1 MIHSASV
8 VVDLLVWIIP
18 IFSIL
23 VITSKNPVFSVLYLI
38 AVFLGVAVYLV
49 AVGVPYIGL
58 VYLIVYI
65 GAIAI
70 LFLFVIIILNLRLS
84 ELFDWGL
91 NFTKNLPLGTL
102 FGLLFFFVFYSILPQ
117 TLLLLKTLIL
127 TSIMKMFYLFL
138 NLIYSLFSFGNNL
151 TVLVAEQNTIADD
164 LYIIFNSLSVETNLS
179 TFSQIESIGMVL
191 YTSNS
196 LWLIETGFIFLLA
209 IVGPINLCINTQALK
224 GIN

>member
-117 TLLLLKTLIL
+117 TLLLLKN
-127 TSIMKMFYLFL
+127 SYSNFYYENVLF
-138 NLIYSLFSFGNNL
+138 IPKS
-151 TVLVAEQNTIADD
+151 D
-164 LYIIFNSLSVETNLS
+164 L
-179 TFSQIESIGMVL
+179 
-191 YTSNS
+191 
-196 LWLIETGFIFLLA
+196 
-209 IVGPINLCINTQALK
+209 
-224 GIN
+224 